1 MSELVSSA
9 ANAAP
14 RAPQRDSRRNL
25 IAFFGDMGAFNI
37 GMYFMP
43 TTTILV
49 GLASLIFS
57 IMGAMAENQNRP
69 YTYPFSI
76 KIVKK

>member
-1 MSELVSSA
+1 MA
-9 ANAAP
+9 AAVEALNFQITVAIGFII
-14 RAPQRDSRRNL
+14 SYIL
-25 IAFFGDMGAFNI
+25 TGIAIGAFLW
-37 GMYFMP
+37 P
-43 TTTILV
+43 LV